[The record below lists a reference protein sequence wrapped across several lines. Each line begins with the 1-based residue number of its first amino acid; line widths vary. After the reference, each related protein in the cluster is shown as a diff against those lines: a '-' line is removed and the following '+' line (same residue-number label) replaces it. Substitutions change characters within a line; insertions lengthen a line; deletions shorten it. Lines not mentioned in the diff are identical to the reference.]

1 METVQ
6 DMILRAWYSKRELML
21 TMVAAAGMWGMV
33 LPTAGR
39 RILSVP
45 SCLRKGGKTWHRV
58 FHAARTDSYC
68 MSLTP

>member
-1 METVQ
+1 METIQ

-21 TMVAAAGMWGMV
+21 TIVAADGMWGAV

-45 SCLRKGGKTWHRV
+45 SCLRKGGKTWHS
-58 FHAARTDSYC
+58 FSC
-68 MSLTP
+68 SKN